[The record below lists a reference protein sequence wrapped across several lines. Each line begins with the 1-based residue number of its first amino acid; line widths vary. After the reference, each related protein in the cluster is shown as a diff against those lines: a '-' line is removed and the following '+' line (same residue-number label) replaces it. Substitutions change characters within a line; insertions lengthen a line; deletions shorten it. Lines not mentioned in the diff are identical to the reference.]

1 MFSEIGLHFVFLGQM
16 IYGCVQQ
23 SGMNTRKQMFVLHK
37 TSLPCNNIHSTHTH
51 SLNTHPLTNKANS
64 IWGGNVLDFGL
75 LEFTLQLVSLS
86 EVNGSYA
93 KNLAP

>member
-37 TSLPCNNIHSTHTH
+37 TSLTCNNIHSTHTLTKHTH
-51 SLNTHPLTNKANS
+51 SQTRPTQYGGEMFWILACLN
-64 IWGGNVLDFGL
+64 L
-75 LEFTLQLVSLS
+75 L
-86 EVNGSYA
+86 Y
-93 KNLAP
+93 NL

>member
-37 TSLPCNNIHSTHTH
+37 TSLTCNNIHSTHTLTKH
-51 SLNTHPLTNKANS
+51 TPTHKQGQLNM
-64 IWGGNVLDFGL
+64 GGEMFWILACLNL
-75 LEFTLQLVSLS
+75 L
-86 EVNGSYA
+86 Y
-93 KNLAP
+93 NL